1 MHVIFW
7 TFFCFVR
14 PSSTENDEYS
24 STSTSICLIQKF
36 SRYVCIYNTCWRIL
50 KKCKRKPQ
58 IYYHIN
64 TCERAFQRGRLKRSL
79 YYQEQEHTRRKRAT
93 IIRAF
98 NGKIQVMNTYMLRS
112 SMFDRSKPKIGCSSS
127 ITKRWT
133 RSSLFDVRK
142 NDVRVCSMSNLGNL
156 VKAL

>member
-1 MHVIFW
+1 MWFIWKAKLLLRKIAHNIRKIWGQTRKMHVIFW

-98 NGKIQVMNTYMLRS
+98 NGKIQVMNPYNW
-112 SMFDRSKPKIGCSSS
+112 FI
-127 ITKRWT
+127 
-133 RSSLFDVRK
+133 V
-142 NDVRVCSMSNLGNL
+142 
-156 VKAL
+156 